1 MFNRKKSNGF
11 GSRTIFANTVEVKY
25 NPLKKF
31 AATMEVDGETK
42 LITTEGTV
50 RSQVVSEF
58 KSIAKSIGGKFDG
71 KIYPVNK

>member
-1 MFNRKKSNGF
+1 MYNRKKSNGF
-11 GSRTIFANTVEVKY
+11 GSRTVFSNTVEVKY
-25 NPLKKF
+25 QPLKKF

>member
-1 MFNRKKSNGF
+1 MYNRKKNNGF
-11 GSRTIFANTVEVKY
+11 GSRTIFSNTVEVKY

-42 LITTEGTV
+42 LVTTEGTV
-50 RSQVVSEF
+50 RSQVVAEF
-58 KSIAKSIGGKFDG
+58 HSIAKSVGAKYDG